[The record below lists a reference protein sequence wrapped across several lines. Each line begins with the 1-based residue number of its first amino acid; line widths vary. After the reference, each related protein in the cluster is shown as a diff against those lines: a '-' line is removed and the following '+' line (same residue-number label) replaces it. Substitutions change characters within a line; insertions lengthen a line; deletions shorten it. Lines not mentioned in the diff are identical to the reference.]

1 MQRNNE
7 KYEELWSQ
15 IKDQIRTI
23 TKNSNDYDEKFMK
36 IKFNWDD
43 DLPLNETLELHD
55 NSCQSCW

>member
-15 IKDQIRTI
+15 IKGQIRTI

>member
-43 DLPLNETLELHD
+43 DLPLNETSELHD

>member
-7 KYEELWSQ
+7 KYKELWSQ